1 MRITPFA
8 EWSELQ
14 HLAATQAILAHEERM
29 TDHPFVSPGSSRLV
43 AERLIDGTL
52 RAAFMEGYLLIYDVG
67 TSWCSTQPLLYE
79 FLLVRALPG
88 GSFADAVM
96 GMRIIAQ
103 LNECSGVLSG
113 NGVLRPG
120 LARLYERAGAVK
132 HAETYFIGV

>member
-1 MRITPFA
+1 MRITPYA
-8 EWSELQ
+8 EWSFAQ
-14 HLAATQAILAHEERM
+14 HLAAEKALKAHEVRM
-29 TDHPFVSPGSSRLV
+29 KDHPFVSPGSTDLV
-43 AERLIDGTL
+43 IERLINGDL
-52 RAAFMEGYLLIYDVG
+52 RAAFIEGYLLVYDVG
-67 TSWCSTQPLLYE
+67 ASWCSTQPLLYE

-88 GSFADAVM
+88 GSFEDAVT